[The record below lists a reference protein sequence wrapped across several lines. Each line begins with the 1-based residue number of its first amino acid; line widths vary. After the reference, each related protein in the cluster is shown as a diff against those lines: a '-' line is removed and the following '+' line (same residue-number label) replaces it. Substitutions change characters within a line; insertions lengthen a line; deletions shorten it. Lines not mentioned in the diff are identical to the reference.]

1 MPITTINPYTR
12 KVLAEYP
19 AETLEEVKAKI
30 AKLKS
35 TQEEWRLHLDRR
47 LDLLRQVKQ
56 RLEANLQELSSLMTK
71 EMGKPIT
78 QGEAEVKK
86 CLWVIDYIVENA
98 RQFLTPEQVKT
109 EAKKSYVRFDP
120 LGVILL
126 VMPWNFPA
134 WQVFRAA
141 GTSHRGRQHR
151 APQTCFPSIRDKSQA
166 GGDIRMRP
174 FQINPNER

>member
-1 MPITTINPYTR
+1 
-12 KVLAEYP
+12 
-19 AETLEEVKAKI
+19 
-30 AKLKS
+30 
-35 TQEEWRLHLDRR
+35 
-47 LDLLRQVKQ
+47 
-56 RLEANLQELSSLMTK
+56 MTK

-86 CLWVIDYIVENA
+86 CVWVIDYIVENA

-141 GTSHRGRQHR
+141 VPAIAAGNTVLLKHASLV
-151 APQTCFPSIRDKSQA
+151 SRDKSQA
-166 GGDIRMRP
+166 
-174 FQINPNER
+174 